1 MQVFFSKI
9 FREEI
14 AMKLVSWQTKLTNIY
29 AILYCLLLKEAVRP
43 AKGNPVPFPL
53 PGCLPQG
60 PSLTQSG
67 VLDVLEIVG
76 SWRTILSNSD
86 TSSERHLSKSICEI
100 LVIKIHWL
108 IITTQADWSTYRTSF
123 GAITFPVLL
132 VLFGLRAG
140 HKMCIFGYFRIQC
153 Q

>member
-1 MQVFFSKI
+1 
-9 FREEI
+9 
-14 AMKLVSWQTKLTNIY
+14 MKLVSWQTKLTNIY

-67 VLDVLEIVG
+67 VLNVLEIVR

-108 IITTQADWSTYRTSF
+108 IITTQADWSTYRASF

-140 HKMCIFGYFRIQC
+140 HKMCIFGYFGIQC